1 MNRMSGEA
9 KSFWSSFGEYFPL
22 EMRAAAENALM
33 APSQITINKQE
44 NILRRRV
51 TNLKQLKEH
60 IAQSLKSGSSDAAAT
75 ATDATRSEANE
86 STSSSSDSSATEP
99 SAAPAAT
106 EPSAASAASAAP
118 ASAAAASEQA
128 ASRSTTG
135 SSVKSPVGLYNG
147 GKRSKKTKQK
157 KRKQR
162 KTQRK
167 KRLL

>member
-1 MNRMSGEA
+1 MSGEA

-60 IAQSLKSGSSDAAAT
+60 IAQSLKSGSSDAA
-75 ATDATRSEANE
+75 RSEANE

-99 SAAPAAT
+99 SAPAAT
-106 EPSAASAASAAP
+106 EPSAAAAPASAAP

>member
-1 MNRMSGEA
+1 MSGEA

-75 ATDATRSEANE
+75 ATDATRSEVNE

-99 SAAPAAT
+99 SAPAAT
-106 EPSAASAASAAP
+106 EPSAAAP

-167 KRLL
+167 KRLS

>member
-1 MNRMSGEA
+1 MSGEA

-106 EPSAASAASAAP
+106 EPSASAASAAP

-157 KRKQR
+157 KRKKR

>member
-1 MNRMSGEA
+1 MSGEA

-75 ATDATRSEANE
+75 ATDATRSEVNE

-99 SAAPAAT
+99 SAA
-106 EPSAASAASAAP
+106 ASAASAAP
-118 ASAAAASEQA
+118 ASAAATSEQA

-162 KTQRK
+162 ITRRK

>member
-60 IAQSLKSGSSDAAAT
+60 IAQSLKSGSSDAA
-75 ATDATRSEANE
+75 RSEANE

-99 SAAPAAT
+99 SAPAAT
-106 EPSAASAASAAP
+106 EPSAAAAPASAAP

>member
-106 EPSAASAASAAP
+106 EPSASAASAAP

-157 KRKQR
+157 KRKKR

>member
-60 IAQSLKSGSSDAAAT
+60 IAQSLKSGSSDAA
-75 ATDATRSEANE
+75 RSEVNE

-99 SAAPAAT
+99 SAPAAT
-106 EPSAASAASAAP
+106 EPSAAAAPASAAP

-135 SSVKSPVGLYNG
+135 SSVKSPVGLYTG

>member
-1 MNRMSGEA
+1 MSGEA

-75 ATDATRSEANE
+75 ATDATRSEVNE

-99 SAAPAAT
+99 SASSAAST
-106 EPSAASAASAAP
+106 AAASAAAT
-118 ASAAAASEQA
+118 SEQA

-167 KRLL
+167 KRLS

>member
-1 MNRMSGEA
+1 MSGEA
-9 KSFWSSFGEYFPL
+9 KSFWSSFGEYYPL

-75 ATDATRSEANE
+75 ATDATRSEVNE

-99 SAAPAAT
+99 SAA
-106 EPSAASAASAAP
+106 ASAASAAP
-118 ASAAAASEQA
+118 ASAAATSEQA

-162 KTQRK
+162 ITRRK

>member
-1 MNRMSGEA
+1 MSGEA

-60 IAQSLKSGSSDAAAT
+60 IAQSLKSGSSDAA
-75 ATDATRSEANE
+75 RSEVNE

-99 SAAPAAT
+99 SAPAAT
-106 EPSAASAASAAP
+106 EPSAAAAPASAAP

>member
-1 MNRMSGEA
+1 MSGEA

-60 IAQSLKSGSSDAAAT
+60 IAQSLKSGSSDAA
-75 ATDATRSEANE
+75 RSEANE

-106 EPSAASAASAAP
+106 GPSAAASAASAASAAP
-118 ASAAAASEQA
+118 ASAAATSEQA

-147 GKRSKKTKQK
+147 GKRSKKTKEK

>member
-106 EPSAASAASAAP
+106 EPSAASAAAAT
-118 ASAAAASEQA
+118 SEQA